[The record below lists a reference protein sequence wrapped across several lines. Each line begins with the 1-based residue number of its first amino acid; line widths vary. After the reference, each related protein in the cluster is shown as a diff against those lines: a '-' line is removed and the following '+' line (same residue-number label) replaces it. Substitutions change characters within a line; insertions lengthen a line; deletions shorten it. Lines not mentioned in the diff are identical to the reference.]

1 MLIFANPAAAK
12 AYVPF
17 TDHMRNLTRSAQRLA
32 SGDNFAN
39 PNDGTGELGIA
50 NRMRLNIVGTYEII
64 GSLEGAAG
72 YASTQDEILGHVS
85 DIITRMSELAASSV
99 DQTKTLAERT
109 ALNAEFRS
117 LDTEVQELASNSQYN
132 SQALFGAATT
142 IRTGVES
149 TDTITFSSVNLAA
162 LTFVAMSLLSFTTA
176 SAALSNLRDRAASLT
191 QLRNIARGHYSRVQR
206 TINFTQNYIA
216 NLQQAE
222 NKIRD
227 VDVAVEMGVYTKQQI
242 QLQAAQSMIAQLN
255 NLSQGDL
262 RFFQ

>member
-32 SGDNFAN
+32 TGDNFAN

-50 NRMRLNIVGTYEII
+50 DRMRLNITGTHEII
-64 GSLEGAAG
+64 SSLESAAG
-72 YASTQDEILGHVS
+72 YAASQDEILGHIS
-85 DIITRMSELAASSV
+85 DITTRMSELAASSV
-99 DQTKTLAERT
+99 DQTKTSAERT
-109 ALNAEFRS
+109 ALNTEFRS
-117 LDTEVQELASNSQYN
+117 LDLEVQELASNSKYN
-132 SQALFGAATT
+132 SQALFGTTTT
-142 IRTGVES
+142 IRIGVET
-149 TDTITFSSVNLAA
+149 TDTITFSQVNLAA

-176 SAALSNLRDRAASLT
+176 SAALISLRSRATSLT
-191 QLRNIARGHYSRVQR
+191 QLRNIARGHHSRVQR
-206 TINFTQNYIA
+206 TISFSQNYVA

-227 VDVAVEMGVYTKQQI
+227 VDVAIEMGAYTKQQI
-242 QLQAAQSMIAQLN
+242 QLQAAQSIIAQLN